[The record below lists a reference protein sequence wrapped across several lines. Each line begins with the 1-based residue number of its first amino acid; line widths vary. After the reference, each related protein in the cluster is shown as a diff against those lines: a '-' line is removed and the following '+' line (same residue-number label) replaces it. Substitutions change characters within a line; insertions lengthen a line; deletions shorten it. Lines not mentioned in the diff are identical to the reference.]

1 MTTEADRDAARPS
14 CPCPTGPS
22 CPCTAWALSA
32 AISPRPLVRAAGL
45 DAAGAVVNVY
55 DRRARLDGP
64 APAGPWA
71 VHLADASGSFRLL
84 GFDLDAHRPG
94 QRAAAAADADRLVQL
109 LAQVGIAHVVCAS
122 GPSGGRHVWVGLD
135 HGAPAGQVASLA
147 RLARHVLPTLDIAP
161 LSNPATGC
169 LRPPLS
175 SHRDGGASV
184 VLAGDLHVL
193 TTPAT
198 SARQVDALH
207 AALAAL
213 VEPATATAAAGGVDG
228 EAGGAGAVAVDEHG
242 HPHLSGP
249 RRALPPAS
257 AAAATVCGSDA
268 SATMFSVL
276 LGAARARWRH
286 GEVAALAEAAP
297 GLEHLRTIR
306 ADNGTRRR
314 ARPAHGGHSSAA
326 VLARQWARA
335 VATVAA
341 SASLGGDDPT
351 FEARAGAVAEV
362 VRAVLQR
369 AEANPTR
376 WAAGGGPADW
386 RALQVLAQ
394 LAAQAVTVEV
404 EVASRRLGEL
414 AGFSHES
421 ARHALGRLA
430 ADGWIACVRPAAGRA
445 APVWTFPPPAPST
458 ARASPGLPQVNP
470 RPLTSPSPTGPDP
483 APGVGAAERRALLS
497 AITAVVDRFA
507 HDAFTHA
514 GLGLAAGNVYAATP
528 SRAVPINDLVK
539 ITGASPRAATT
550 IIEPLADH
558 GLLASDGARW
568 WRPETGQ
575 DGVDRRDVV
584 AAALPDAA
592 TRYGAHPVAG
602 TMARRAVAHLLDQAV
617 WDWWCAEIAW
627 RKAPRRTSAKRRPGR
642 GQLSLM
648 AEAGARVY
656 GPFPTK
662 TTGRDDH
669 ARARALLAS
678 EQAAQGAHDAALGAP
693 KTRAPMAAAA

>member
-1 MTTEADRDAARPS
+1 M
-14 CPCPTGPS
+14 
-22 CPCTAWALSA
+22 
-32 AISPRPLVRAAGL
+32 VRVAGV
-45 DAAGAVVNVY
+45 DAAGAVANVY
-55 DRRARLDGP
+55 DRRARLDAP
-64 APAGPWA
+64 APAAPWA
-71 VHLADASGSFRLL
+71 VHLADAAGGFRLL

-94 QRAAAAADADRLVQL
+94 QRDAAAADVERLVQL

-135 HGAPAGQVASLA
+135 HRAPPGQVASLA
-147 RLARHVLPTLDIAP
+147 RLARHALPTLDIAP
-161 LSNPATGC
+161 LANPATGC

-175 SHRDGGASV
+175 PHRDGGVSV
-184 VLAGDLHVL
+184 VLAGDLATL
-193 TTPAT
+193 TTPST
-198 SARQVDALH
+198 SPGQVGALH

-228 EAGGAGAVAVDEHG
+228 EAASGGAGAVALDEHG

-257 AAAATVCGSDA
+257 AAAAATCGSDA

-276 LGAARARWRH
+276 LGAARARWRQ
-286 GEVAALAEAAP
+286 GEVAALAEHAP

-306 ADNGTRRR
+306 SDNGTSRR
-314 ARPAHGGHSSAA
+314 ARPAHGGHSGAA
-326 VLARQWARA
+326 VLTRQWARA

-351 FEARAGAVAEV
+351 FDARAGAVAEV

-386 RALQVLAQ
+386 RTLQVLAQ

-404 EVASRRLGEL
+404 EVASRRLGDL

-458 ARASPGLPQVNP
+458 AGASPGLPQVDT
-470 RPLTSPSPTGPDP
+470 RPPIPPSPTGPDP

-514 GLGLAAGNVYAATP
+514 GLGLAAGNLYARVS

-539 ITGASPRAATT
+539 ITGASRRVATT

-575 DGVDRRDVV
+575 DRVDRREAV
-584 AAALPDAA
+584 AAALPDAR

-602 TMARRAVAHLLDQAV
+602 TMARRAGAHLLDQAV

-627 RKAPRRTSAKRRPGR
+627 RKAPRRTSAKRRPGH

-648 AEAGARVY
+648 ATDGARVY

-662 TTGRDDH
+662 TNGHDDH
-669 ARARALLAS
+669 GAARAILAS
-678 EQAAQGAHDAALGAP
+678 EQAAQAAHAAALGAP

>member
-1 MTTEADRDAARPS
+1 MLGDAYDQRLRLS
-14 CPCPTGPS
+14 GP
-22 CPCTAWALSA
+22 
-32 AISPRPLVRAAGL
+32 V
-45 DAAGAVVNVY
+45 
-55 DRRARLDGP
+55 
-64 APAGPWA
+64 PAGPWA
-71 VHLADASGSFRLL
+71 VHLADAAGGFRLL
-84 GFDLDAHRPG
+84 GFDLDAHRPD
-94 QRAAAAADADRLVQL
+94 QRDAAAADADRLVEL

-135 HGAPAGQVASLA
+135 HGADAGQVASLA

-175 SHRDGGASV
+175 PHRDGGVSV
-184 VLAGDLHVL
+184 VLAGDVAVL
-193 TTPAT
+193 TAPST
-198 SARQVDALH
+198 SPGQVGALH

-213 VEPATATAAAGGVDG
+213 VEPTAAATATAVAVDG
-228 EAGGAGAVAVDEHG
+228 EAASGGAGAVVLDEHG

-249 RRALPPAS
+249 RRALPAAS
-257 AAAATVCGSDA
+257 AAAATVCGPDA

-276 LGAARARWRH
+276 LGAARARWRQ
-286 GEVAALAEAAP
+286 GEVAALAEHAP
-297 GLEHLRTIR
+297 GLEHLRTLR
-306 ADNGTRRR
+306 SDNGTSRR
-314 ARPAHGGHSSAA
+314 ARPAHGGHSGAA
-326 VLARQWARA
+326 VLTRQWARA

-341 SASLGGDDPT
+341 SASLGGEDPT
-351 FEARAGAVAEV
+351 FDARAGAVAEV

-386 RALQVLAQ
+386 RTLQVLAQ

-421 ARHALGRLA
+421 ARHALARLA
-430 ADGWIACVRPAAGRA
+430 ADGWIVCVRPAAGRA

-458 ARASPGLPQVNP
+458 AGTSPGLPQVDT
-470 RPLTSPSPTGPDP
+470 RPLIPPSPTDPDP
-483 APGVGAAERRALLS
+483 APGVGSAERRALLS

-507 HDAFTHA
+507 HDVFTHA
-514 GLGLAAGNVYAATP
+514 GLGLAAGNVYARTP
-528 SRAVPINDLVK
+528 SRPVPINDLVK
-539 ITGASPRAATT
+539 ITGASRRAATT

-558 GLLASDGARW
+558 GLLASDGATW

-575 DGVDRRDVV
+575 DGVDRREAV

-592 TRYGAHPVAG
+592 TRYGVRPVAG
-602 TMARRAVAHLLDQAV
+602 TMARRAGAHRLDQAV

-648 AEAGARVY
+648 ATDGARVY

-669 ARARALLAS
+669 ARARALLAA
-678 EQAAQGAHDAALGAP
+678 EATTEPD
-693 KTRAPMAAAA
+693 AAAAARAARAPTAAAA